1 MSTQTPSRAGSA
13 RPATSDHDLF
23 SPEHLADPFPALDEL
38 RDLAPAVY
46 MSRHDFWLLSRYDE
60 VRAASADWQTFSSA
74 LGVALLDESNR
85 ALAGTFLASDP
96 PEHDE
101 FRAVLAE
108 QTAPRGMR
116 RLRDDVAATA
126 DRLVAAVV
134 GRGRVDGVEDLA
146 RVLPVNVVADLVGLP
161 QQGRERIQPG
171 AADMQYLFG
180 PNTPQFREVAP
191 TVGEYLGWVAS
202 LAHRD
207 QIAPGSWGAAVLD
220 AVDEGRLTV
229 DQGISTLTAV
239 LTAGIDTTVN
249 AIGSLLRLFAERPA
263 VWRTLREEPTLASA
277 AFEEALR
284 LESPVQG
291 FFRGTTK
298 ETTIGSAT
306 LPPGSRVMLHW
317 GAANR
322 DPRHY
327 QDPHL
332 FDLRRNALDHLA
344 FGHGV
349 HGCAGQAVA
358 RLEASCLL
366 DSLIAKVTTFSLAG
380 EPAYATSPVARSLS
394 SLPLLIEPVEA

>member
-1 MSTQTPSRAGSA
+1 MSNQTSSRAGSA
-13 RPATSDHDLF
+13 RPATSDLDLF

-74 LGVALLDESNR
+74 LGVALLEESNR

-96 PEHDE
+96 PEHDQ

-116 RLRDDVAATA
+116 RLRDGVAATA

-134 GRGRVDGVEDLA
+134 GRGRVDGVADLA

-161 QQGRERIQPG
+161 HAGRERIQPG
-171 AADMQYLFG
+171 AANMQYLFG
-180 PNTPQFREVAP
+180 PDTPQFREVAA

-207 QIAPGSWGAAVLD
+207 RIAPGSWGAAVLD
-220 AVDEGRLTV
+220 AVDEGRLTA
-229 DQGISTLTAV
+229 DQGISTLTAF

-249 AIGSLLRLFAERPA
+249 AIGSLLKIFAEQPD
-263 VWRTLREEPTLASA
+263 VWQALRAEPTLGRG

-291 FFRGTTK
+291 FFRGTTT
-298 ETTIGSAT
+298 ETTIGDET
-306 LPPGSRVMLHW
+306 LPAGSRVMLHW

-327 QDPHL
+327 PDPDV
-332 FDLRRNALDHLA
+332 FDLRRSPLDHLA

-358 RLEASCLL
+358 RLEAGCLIDAL
-366 DSLIAKVTTFSLAG
+366 VAGVETFALAG
-380 EPAYATSPVARSLS
+380 EPTYAAVPVARSLS
-394 SLPLLIEPVEA
+394 TLPLLIEPLEV